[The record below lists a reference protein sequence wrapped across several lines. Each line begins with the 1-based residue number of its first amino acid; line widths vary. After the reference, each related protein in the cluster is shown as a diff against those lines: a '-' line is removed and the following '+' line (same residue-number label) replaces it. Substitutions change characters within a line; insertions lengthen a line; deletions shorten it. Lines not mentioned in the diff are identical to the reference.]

1 MKKVNSI
8 LLANSNTYL
17 IKGKKGYLLIDTGFP
32 NTVKTFLNALEKKSI
47 NLQDIVLIVITHFH
61 YDHVG
66 NLKEI
71 KDFTGAKIIVSSN
84 EYILLKNGIISI
96 PKGTNISGKLISY
109 LGNLSPKAIR
119 YLPVEADIR
128 ISETYSLENFGF
140 NASIIPTP
148 GHTKGS
154 LSVLFDSGEA
164 FVGDTCFNI
173 LLINKFTVFPPFAN
187 DIPILLKSWKLLLD
201 MKVQELFPGHGKSF
215 DREKLQKSFTKLKKL
230 FENKGTVLCF
240 IL

>member
-8 LLANSNTYL
+8 LLGNSNVYL
-17 IKGKKGYLLIDTGFP
+17 TKGEKGYLLIDAGFP

-47 NLQDIVLIVITHFH
+47 NLRDIVLIVITHVH
-61 YDHVG
+61 CDHVG
-66 NLKEI
+66 NLKET

-84 EYILLKNGIISI
+84 EYELLKKGIISI

-109 LGNLSPKAIR
+109 LGNLFPKAIS
-119 YLPVEADIR
+119 YPPVEADIR
-128 ISETYSLENFGF
+128 ISETYSLKDFGF

-148 GHTKGS
+148 GHTEGS
-154 LSVLFDSGEA
+154 LSVVSDSGEA

-173 LLINKFTVFPPFAN
+173 FPINKSTVFPPFAN

-201 MKVQELFPGHGKSF
+201 MKVQELFPGHGKPF
-215 DREKLQKSFTKLKKL
+215 DRDKLQVSYMKLEEK
-230 FENKGTVLCF
+230 
-240 IL
+240 II